1 MPEVHVTDD
10 HRWRWEARWRGLRT
24 PWEGGG
30 SAGRRSGYYRVAGTP
45 GRTGMTSQ
53 GDHNLAVLAEGAFQR
68 LGDYESLI
76 FEGRTYRS
84 GDLFDRACRVSG
96 GLAKLGVSPGE
107 RVVVLMANCPEV
119 GIAYSAIWRAG
130 AVVTPVVFLISPPEL
145 QHILT
150 DSGAVAVMTSPEL
163 LATVAAAAAG
173 APELRHVIVVGG
185 TPDSLPGHVRGVDFA
200 ELESA
205 PAGGVTGVAD
215 DDLAALMY
223 TGGTTGRAKGVMLS
237 HRNLYYCSRSAH
249 EASQADG
256 ITRVLTPL
264 PLSHAYG
271 MIVTLV
277 GYHATEQALGVLQRW
292 LDPAGFLA
300 LAQEHQIE

>member
-1 MPEVHVTDD
+1 M
-10 HRWRWEARWRGLRT
+10 T
-24 PWEGGG
+24 PH
-30 SAGRRSGYYRVAGTP
+30 
-45 GRTGMTSQ
+45 
-53 GDHNLAVLAEGAFQR
+53 GDHNLAALAEAAYRR
-68 LGDYESLI
+68 LGDYDSLV
-76 FEGRTYRS
+76 FEGRTYQS
-84 GDLFDRACRVSG
+84 GELFDRACRAGSG
-96 GLAKLGVSPGE
+96 LVKLGVSPGE

-145 QHILT
+145 QHILA
-150 DSGAVAVMTSPEL
+150 DSGAAAVVTSPEL
-163 LATVAAAAAG
+163 LATVTAAVKGAWEAGG

-185 TPDSLPGHVRGVDFA
+185 APDSLPGHVRGVDFA

-205 PAGGVTGVAD
+205 PAGGITGVAD

-237 HRNLYYCSRSAH
+237 HRNLYYCSRSSH

-256 ITRVLTPL
+256 ITRALTPL

-292 LDPAGFLA
+292 FDPAESLA
-300 LAQEHQIE
+300 LV